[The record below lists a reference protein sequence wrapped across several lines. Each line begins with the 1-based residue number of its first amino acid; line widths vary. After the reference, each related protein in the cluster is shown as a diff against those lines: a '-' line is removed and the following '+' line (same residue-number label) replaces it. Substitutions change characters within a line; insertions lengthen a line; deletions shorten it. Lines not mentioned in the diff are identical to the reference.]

1 MMMEKGWSD
10 GGLILIRPK
19 SAVSKFGRSAR
30 TVKNCERGDLMLIEN
45 TLFGTRDKVQIAIER
60 IRQFE
65 PPEGYYVAFSGGKD
79 SCVVLDL
86 VKRAGVRYDAH
97 FNLTTVDPPELI
109 YYIRDHHPDVEVH
122 RPKKSMWELIPEK
135 KIPPTRIIR
144 YCCPVLKEVGGKD
157 RFVITGVRWEE
168 SARRAKRRMTETC
181 KTDNSKRFLHP
192 IIDWTEEEVWQY
204 ILENNLP
211 YCSLYDEGFKRI
223 GCVMCPMGNSKGM
236 KEDAM
241 RYPKIAKMYKWACN
255 EAYKRL
261 VEEQPEKER
270 TWQSGDDMYNWWIN
284 GKSGKNENPDQTIIF
299 E

>member
-1 MMMEKGWSD
+1 
-10 GGLILIRPK
+10 
-19 SAVSKFGRSAR
+19 
-30 TVKNCERGDLMLIEN
+30 MLLEN
-45 TLFGTRDKVQIAIER
+45 TLFGVNDKVQIAIER

-65 PPEGYYVAFSGGKD
+65 PSEGYYVAFSGGKD

-109 YYIRDHHPDVEVH
+109 YYIREHHSDVEVH

-144 YCCPVLKEVGGKD
+144 YCCPVLKEGGGKD

-192 IIDWTEEEVWQY
+192 IIDWTKKEVWQY
-204 ILENNLP
+204 IHENNLP

-223 GCVMCPMGNSKGM
+223 GCVMCPMGNRKGM
-236 KEDAM
+236 EEDAM
-241 RYPKIAKMYKWACN
+241 RYPKIAKMYRWACN
-255 EAYKRL
+255 KAYEKL
-261 VEEQPEKER
+261 VEEQPEKDR